1 MNGGLLKK
9 LSDNGFKDIILN
21 HDLILLTEC
30 WIDKDFSADIP
41 NFSVIPYPRKLTKC
55 TQGGGSVIIVRDTYL
70 KYITVIHNYA
80 DTVIWL
86 KLDHALTAFN
96 QDLYIACTYLPPS
109 TSSFH
114 RHYDVDIFYDLENQI
129 HHYSSL
135 GKVILIGDMNARTSV
150 RPDYIETDNLHGD
163 LTQLLA
169 PLLNY
174 YSDVPL
180 CPRINPDPTVNDFGF
195 KLLTLCKSSG
205 LRILNGR
212 HPDGNSND
220 FTFAGS
226 RGLSVVDYIV
236 TTPDIFPYVKSFEV
250 ADFNIFSDHAPLYSV
265 LQCKTIPVKKKDA
278 IPHSYSSLRT
288 FKWSDDNL
296 HIAREALLVN
306 MDELN
311 HTLDNLTDD
320 SAQNSIDDSINRF
333 SSVLTNIMS
342 PFFEVKNSNDPRSNS
357 FPSSASTHSYR
368 VQPSVPHVD
377 KPWFTDELKNL
388 HRTYLTAL
396 RTFNSDKSVFNH
408 ERLRSTK
415 KAYKSLEGRL
425 KRQFQRVEGDM
436 LQNLRKSNP
445 KAFFKR
451 FAKRRVSCKKGAV
464 TCVS

>member
-1 MNGGLLKK
+1 M
-9 LSDNGFKDIILN
+9 
-21 HDLILLTEC
+21 
-30 WIDKDFSADIP
+30 
-41 NFSVIPYPRKLTKC
+41 
-55 TQGGGSVIIVRDTYL
+55 
-70 KYITVIHNYA
+70 
-80 DTVIWL
+80 
-86 KLDHALTAFN
+86 
-96 QDLYIACTYLPPS
+96 
-109 TSSFH
+109 
-114 RHYDVDIFYDLENQI
+114 
-129 HHYSSL
+129 
-135 GKVILIGDMNARTSV
+135 
-150 RPDYIETDNLHGD
+150 
-163 LTQLLA
+163 
-169 PLLNY
+169 
-174 YSDVPL
+174 

-220 FTFAGS
+220 FIFAGS

-236 TTPDIFPYVKSFEV
+236 TTPDIFPYLKSFEV

-278 IPHSYSSLRT
+278 ISHSYSSLRT

-377 KPWFTDELKNL
+377 KPWFTDELKNI
-388 HRTYLTAL
+388 RRIYLTAL

-436 LQNLRKSNP
+436 LHNLRKSNP

-451 FAKRRVSCKKGAV
+451 FAKRRVSCKKEQLPAFLEHFRDLSSATPTVDGARNV
-464 TCVS
+464 DIDNDTAVYNELDADITSDEIRQCKRGLQRGKSHGDDCILNEFLLNFVIF